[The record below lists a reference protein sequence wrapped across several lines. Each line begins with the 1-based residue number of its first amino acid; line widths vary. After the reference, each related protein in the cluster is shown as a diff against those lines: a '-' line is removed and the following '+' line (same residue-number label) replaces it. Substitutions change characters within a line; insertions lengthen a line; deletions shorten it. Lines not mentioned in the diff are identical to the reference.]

1 MIKGLQFIKSAR
13 PGKPVRWFVYAW
25 KGGPRI
31 MTAEGPRKPNLTPD
45 ALQAYQEAKA
55 PRPKHTIAGLISEY
69 RRSEEWKTHF
79 RHFPAKQ
86 QHFRAVWNQSV
97 SCVAQNNSRPA

>member
-31 MTAEGPRKPNLTPD
+31 MTAEGPRTRLVVEERGLPETHLHFHASGWQVHLEDLGRSLASGASVHPEGWSAQVPAAAWKARWEELMPAYRED
-45 ALQAYQEAKA
+45 A
-55 PRPKHTIAGLISEY
+55 S
-69 RRSEEWKTHF
+69 
-79 RHFPAKQ
+79 
-86 QHFRAVWNQSV
+86 
-97 SCVAQNNSRPA
+97 